1 MASFPEFLWVL
12 GGVGRRPGLVWNPL
26 LAQYWEAGKDW
37 KMEKTTHKDE
47 F

>member
-1 MASFPEFLWVL
+1 VRE
-12 GGVGRRPGLVWNPL
+12 GVKGIPKLARNPL